1 MRWSAPSSS
10 CGRNGGTGIGGIVVA
25 VIAFYALY
33 VDWKSVGVENN
44 VFKLML
50 FLLGIGAI
58 LALLAGLNV
67 IGFTPKG
74 A

>member
-1 MRWSAPSSS
+1 MNAAIVERLGAVVA
-10 CGRNGGTGIGGIVVA
+10 GIVVA
-25 VIAFYALY
+25 VVSFYSLY
-33 VDWKSVGVENN
+33 KDWKTTGIENN

-50 FLLGIGAI
+50 FLLGLGAI

-67 IGFTPKG
+67 IGFAPPAKG

>member
-1 MRWSAPSSS
+1 MNAALIERLGAV
-10 CGRNGGTGIGGIVVA
+10 IAGIVVA
-25 VIAFYALY
+25 VVAFYALY
-33 VDWKSVGVENN
+33 KDWRATGVENQ

-50 FLLGIGAI
+50 VLLGIGAI

-67 IGFTPKG
+67 IGFVPKG

>member
-1 MRWSAPSSS
+1 MNAQLIERSGAVIA
-10 CGRNGGTGIGGIVVA
+10 GIAVA
-25 VIAFYALY
+25 VVAFYALY
-33 VDWKSVGVENN
+33 KDWRATGVENQ

-50 FLLGIGAI
+50 ALLGLGAV

-67 IGFTPKG
+67 IGFAPPKG

>member
-1 MRWSAPSSS
+1 VNAALIERL
-10 CGRNGGTGIGGIVVA
+10 GA
-25 VIAFYALY
+25 VIAGIIVGVVAFYALY
-33 VDWKSVGVENN
+33 KDWHATGVENQ

-50 FLLGIGAI
+50 VLLGIGAI

-67 IGFTPKG
+67 IGFVPKG

>member
-1 MRWSAPSSS
+1 VNAA
-10 CGRNGGTGIGGIVVA
+10 IVERLGA
-25 VIAFYALY
+25 VIAGIAVAVVSFYSLY
-33 VDWKSVGVENN
+33 KDWKAVGVENN

-50 FLLGIGAI
+50 FLLGLGAI

-67 IGFTPKG
+67 IGFVPKG

>member
-1 MRWSAPSSS
+1 M
-10 CGRNGGTGIGGIVVA
+10 NA
-25 VIAFYALY
+25 VIVERLGAVIAGIAVATVAFYALY
-33 VDWKSVGVENN
+33 VDWKTAGVENN

-50 FLLGIGAI
+50 FLLGLGAI

-67 IGFTPKG
+67 IGFAPPPKG

>member
-1 MRWSAPSSS
+1 MNAALIERLGAV
-10 CGRNGGTGIGGIVVA
+10 IAGIVVA
-25 VIAFYALY
+25 VVAFYALY
-33 VDWKSVGVENN
+33 KDWRATGVENQ

-50 FLLGIGAI
+50 LLLGIGAI

-67 IGFTPKG
+67 VGFMPKG